1 MEQAS
6 GSGGSSALLSR
17 VKVWTDLEIGGFTKE
32 SILCSFEQR
41 GFIVSDLAR
50 RTIVDPDFCMT
61 DRRKNLS
68 LYCVSLADLGFSE
81 NAVKIGEVWEAI
93 CSSGYALC
101 PEDAALYLR
110 LKLTIEQEKV
120 RSKRWIATDPIVG
133 RRGVPE
139 LFTVG
144 RNKSGSQWINS
155 QQATLENRLT
165 PISEVV
171 FCGAH

>member
-6 GSGGSSALLSR
+6 RSGGSSALLSR
-17 VKVWTDLEIGGFTKE
+17 LKVWRELEIGEFTKE
-32 SILCSFEQR
+32 DILQLFVQR

-50 RTIVDPDFCMT
+50 RTIADPGFCMT
-61 DRRKNLS
+61 DHRKTLF
-68 LYCVSLADLGFSE
+68 LYRATLADLGFSE

-101 PEDAALYLR
+101 PQDTALYLR

-120 RSKRWIATDPIVG
+120 RSNRWIATDPIVG
-133 RRGVPE
+133 RRRVSE
-139 LFTVG
+139 LFSVG